1 MALKGTATIELTEVH
16 TGRREIVKHDN
27 LVTNAVLDVLS
38 LNPLGFRFG
47 NYSNSAS
54 NITTNSTEQ
63 YDEIGISFA
72 DAMLPVC
79 PNLIGGVLL
88 YEKTLDENPDKY
100 YADANNPLVGY
111 SSNDANASM
120 DPMRGSMNLNESGP
134 LEDGKGY
141 RFVFDFAT
149 SQANGTISSLG
160 LTSARGGKAGYGSE
174 YDHVGYP
181 LLCVGGFRKAMPLA
195 DGYDFELHKACSVI
209 SADWE
214 SGIGIYATIDD
225 ANTITVGK
233 CALISNSLGV
243 LQSIGRPTKI
253 NETQITTRNFAGSI
267 SGTLSVVDPNSNTGS
282 RINITQMCGACLI
295 DGGDGYI
302 WGFQHANNADGNSSG
317 NADVHWIKI
326 SKEDFSF
333 EEGTWTIAAQLLP
346 FGFASIYPT
355 MNYYLRS
362 SHPTAIIDDGKLY
375 AVAKDQRGVYVIDL
389 SNPSNVSLLECSFVI
404 DVRYSTAMSTSN
416 YYCRH
421 SIEVTKVFGTIT
433 YRNAFIRCGKVMKT
447 LKRSSAYV
455 GFNFPQNS
463 SSGDAVSA
471 NKALSFSSGSL
482 AEYGPF
488 KICICSDQYYRNV
501 YSNSYADAIIYLMTP
516 YLATINNL
524 ETPVTK
530 TADKTMKITYIL
542 RED

>member
-1 MALKGTATIELTEVH
+1 MALKGTATIELTDVH
-16 TGRREIVKHDN
+16 TGRKEVIKHDN
-27 LVTNAVLDVLS
+27 LVTNAVRDILTM
-38 LNPLGFRFG
+38 NPLGFRFG
-47 NYSNSAS
+47 NYSNSALD
-54 NITTNSTEQ
+54 ITTTTDQ
-63 YDEIGISFA
+63 HDEMGTSFA

-88 YEKTLDENPDKY
+88 HEKALDENPDKY
-100 YADANNPLVGY
+100 YADTDNPLIGY
-111 SSNDANASM
+111 SSNDVNGGT
-120 DPMRGSMNLNESGP
+120 DPMRGSMNLSESGP

-141 RFVFDFAT
+141 RFVFDFST

-174 YDHVGYP
+174 HDHVGYQ
-181 LLCVGGFRKAMPLA
+181 LLCVGGFRKVMPLA
-195 DGYDFELHKACSVI
+195 NGYDFELHKVCSVI

-243 LQSIGRPTKI
+243 FQEIGIPTKI
-253 NETQITTRNFAGSI
+253 SETQIVTKNFASNVERQLSI
-267 SGTLSVVDPNSNTGS
+267 VDPNSSTGS
-282 RINITQMCGACLI
+282 RVNVSNSCGACLI

-317 NADVHWIKI
+317 NADVQWIKI
-326 SKEDFSF
+326 RKEDFSF
-333 EEGTWTIAAQLLP
+333 EEGTWSIAAQLAP
-346 FGFASIYPT
+346 FAYAYVKP
-355 MNYYLRS
+355 YYYNRS
-362 SHPTAIIDDGKLY
+362 SHPTAIIDNGKLY
-375 AVAKDQRGVYVIDL
+375 ALAQDQHGVYVIDL
-389 SNPSNVSLLECSFVI
+389 SNPSNVSLLECSFPI
-404 DVRYSTAMSTSN
+404 DIRYGPAYPVAN
-416 YYCRH
+416 YYCGRVV
-421 SIEVTKVFGTIT
+421 EVTKVFGTIT
-433 YRNAFIRCGKVMKT
+433 YRNAFIRCGKIIQKYR
-447 LKRSSAYV
+447 RSSTYV
-455 GFNFPQNS
+455 GFGFSQTS
-463 SSGDAVSA
+463 SNNTGISA
-471 NKALSFSSGSL
+471 NGALSFSSGSL

-488 KICICSDQYYRNV
+488 KICICSDQYYKSA

-542 RED
+542 REE